1 MVDMGM
7 TETPVV
13 EAESTLLIVED
24 DPAML
29 IALRDILEGEGY
41 IVLTAVNGVE
51 ALEKLADAQPSLILS
66 DIAMPIMDGFE
77 LLEQVRRRPAGATIP
92 FIFLTARGTRDD
104 IFQGKSLGVDDYITK
119 PVTSRELLSAV
130 HARLQRAGEFAMMA
144 QLMAAKDSLRVL
156 ANAIENK
163 RYHVERVNAY
173 AQALAKD
180 LNWDD
185 QRRDALEFGAI
196 LHDIGQIRVPEA
208 ILLKP
213 GPLTDEEWV
222 EMRKHPE
229 EGARMIEGIPYLAPA
244 IPMVLYHH
252 ERWDGKGYPHG
263 LQGEEIPEEARCLS
277 IADTFDAM
285 TSNRTYR
292 DALKKETGKA
302 EIIKNAHSQFDPRM
316 VEAFLRCWERGEI
329 QAILSKGIGGENG
342 DR

>member
-1 MVDMGM
+1 M
-7 TETPVV
+7 TDSPIDP
-13 EAESTLLIVED
+13 TLLIVED

-29 IALRDILEGEGY
+29 IALRDILQGEGY
-41 IVLTAVNGVE
+41 AVLTAVNGVE
-51 ALEKLADAQPSLILS
+51 ALERLANSNPALILS

-77 LLEQVRRRPAGATIP
+77 LLEEVRKRPAGATIP
-92 FIFLTARGTRDD
+92 FIFLTARGTRED

-119 PVTSRELLSAV
+119 PVTSKELLSAV
-130 HARLQRAGEFAMMA
+130 QARLQRAGEFAIVA

-213 GPLTDEEWV
+213 GPLTEDEWV

-229 EGARMIEGIPYLAPA
+229 EGARMIEGIHYLAPA

-252 ERWDGKGYPHG
+252 ERWDGNGYPHG
-263 LQGEEIPEEARCLS
+263 LQGEEIPEEARSLS
-277 IADTFDAM
+277 VADTFDAM
-285 TSNRTYR
+285 TSNRAYR
-292 DALKKETGKA
+292 QALDKEIAKE
-302 EIIKNAHSQFDPRM
+302 EIIKNAHHQFDPNM
-316 VEAFLRCWERGEI
+316 VDAFIRCWERGEF
-329 QAILSKGIGGENG
+329 QAILSKGIGGENDG
-342 DR
+342 R